1 MDNSKVIKIAASV
14 TASTR
19 WAIAGMMADGAQ
31 FRWANELWFE
41 VVSALFSLAFAVVEI
56 WATSYIMQAQHKA
69 QANGQVERARN
80 LLILWVSTLV
90 VLALALVPAMYANVI
105 KTPISSFSPLVVI
118 AWLACVAASTFL
130 VIGGVGYAD
139 EAETSKPAQ
148 PTASP
153 SQVGATMPQGQQTAT
168 DDTPNDTADDDR
180 PIESPQMPTGSDLSV
195 SVSES
200 ALSTVLT
207 KSPLESPVLSTVTFD
222 DYQLTGDT
230 RADLRALLNL
240 APLATNASLA
250 RKLNKSPERV
260 RQIKESLSQEMLA
273 KAMQ

>member
-41 VVSALFSLAFAVVEI
+41 VVSALFSLAFAIVEI

-139 EAETSKPAQ
+139 EAETSNPAQ
-148 PTASP
+148 PAASTP
-153 SQVGATMPQGQQTAT
+153 QAGATLPQPVEQV
-168 DDTPNDTADDDR
+168 PNLDEIGR
-180 PIESPQMPTGSDLSV
+180 FYSPDEITTEDKP
-195 SVSES
+195 
-200 ALSTVLT
+200 
-207 KSPLESPVLSTVTFD
+207 PESPVLSTVTFD
-222 DYQLTGDT
+222 DYALTGDT
-230 RADLRALLNL
+230 RADLRALLVL

-250 RKLNKSPERV
+250 RKVGLTPERV
-260 RQIKESLSQEMLA
+260 RQVRASLAQESQGV
-273 KAMQ
+273 KNV

>member
-41 VVSALFSLAFAVVEI
+41 IVSALFSLAFAVVEI

-69 QANGQVERARN
+69 QANGQAERARN

-139 EAETSKPAQ
+139 EAETSKPAKT
-148 PTASP
+148 TAS
-153 SQVGATMPQGQQTAT
+153 TPQGVEKGKQWQQTDEIGPLDA
-168 DDTPNDTADDDR
+168 DAGQGDALESSQTA
-180 PIESPQMPTGSDLSV
+180 TGSDLSV
-195 SVSES
+195 SVPENVRD
-200 ALSTVLT
+200 TVIT
-207 KSPLESPVLSTVTFD
+207 KSPLESPILSAVTFD
-222 DYQLTGDT
+222 GYTPTGNT
-230 RADLRALLNL
+230 RADVAALLGL
-240 APLATNASLA
+240 AKSATNASMA
-250 RKLNKSPERV
+250 RKLGLSDERV
-260 RQIKESLSQEMLA
+260 RQVRASLAQEA
-273 KAMQ
+273 QGVKP